1 MELLMII
8 FLLAGF
14 SLGVVVGVLLARPRS
29 THF

>member
-14 SLGVVVGVLLARPRS
+14 SIGVVAGVLLARPRS
-29 THF
+29 TH